1 MSQVLKYGVPKKEQ
15 ILCEAPGC
23 AELATH
29 IVKTGLAEHP
39 TCGAHLAA
47 VQTTMTMGS
56 VLSHRVVKLNEPGE
70 HNPVEAEPKK

>member
-23 AELATH
+23 TELATH

-39 TCGAHLAA
+39 TCGAHLAYA
-47 VQTTMTMGS
+47 KNGTG
-56 VLSHRVVKLNEPGE
+56 LLPNRVVKLNEPGE